1 MCLSTGRERAAED
14 VILDDIDQCVR
25 FNTARHWGTD
35 GGCRS
40 VFHISYAYNLEWIS
54 NHELGHVAGLKHRDP
69 GTNSAMVSTCAVSW
83 NNVQETDKEMLVH
96 LYG

>member
-14 VILDDIDQCVR
+14 VILDDIDQCVQ

-40 VFHISYAYNLEWIS
+40 VFHISYAYNLE
-54 NHELGHVAGLKHRDP
+54 
-69 GTNSAMVSTCAVSW
+69 
-83 NNVQETDKEMLVH
+83 
-96 LYG
+96 